1 MWSLLR
7 TVSARRLI
15 EHPIRTLLT
24 IVGIA
29 LGVAS
34 FVSVQMILHTMTDSF
49 SSMIDSISGKAKLQ
63 ITGGE
68 TGVDDSI
75 YDILQKK
82 DANGRLPV
90 PGLRAALP
98 TMQIVTKYQGE
109 RLMILA
115 VDLLNDK
122 EARDYKMTGPGG
134 VEITDPLEFLNSKD
148 SLMLNVEFAKKRNIA
163 LDSRIELLT
172 AKGRKS
178 FVVRGYLDAVGAA
191 TTYGGAFALMDI
203 YSAQI
208 VFEKPG
214 RFDTIDLV
222 LEPNAGPEQVKTGVE
237 ALLGGKFDVQRPAQ
251 RNEGVDSMLYDIRQ
265 GLTIMAMVV
274 LLMGGFI
281 VYNTVTTLVYQ
292 RMREIGILR
301 MVGVTRSSIARLF
314 VFEAGL
320 LGLIGTTIGV
330 FGGYWIGRVTILNY
344 MSSVSNIFVP
354 VNVNYAAFDWKMVLR
369 GATIGLGVSLAGGL
383 WPAIRATRITPLEVL
398 HFKPSL
404 SNLGTRYRIVSPIFR
419 WVAVGALC
427 GGYVLLA
434 LNWTALN
441 HVAALQLA
449 MLSLIVFGIALTP
462 LFMRVFFRFLT
473 RATARMKNPL
483 ARLAAEN
490 ILRDLGRSAMTVAA
504 FMVALAVMFEIYL
517 FMNSMQ
523 TEIKTWMD
531 EVLTADLL
539 VTSSSSFATRSSVPM
554 SDDLTAQFKGV
565 PGVADVVQLRSMFN
579 DYDHARILLVGVN
592 YAHRV
597 NRSRFH
603 FPEKYDEAAVQA
615 FSRDEGVFISENLV
629 ARHPQLRGAKTIE
642 LSTPEG
648 RAPLPILG
656 VIVDYTFETGTL
668 LINRGLFMKTFKD
681 ALVDTFQIYAQPGAN
696 IENLRH
702 AIENLLGAEFNL
714 YVLTNREFK
723 HSILGAIDQLF
734 ALAVSLEILT
744 LIISLIGIVNN
755 LMANVIDHTREIG
768 VLRSLGATRLQ
779 VATIYFMQ
787 SGLLGLSGA
796 LVGMFI
802 GYGLG
807 WIHMTRLSKMLTGW
821 SMGMHFSLG
830 LIAIVFFGSIAVSV
844 VAGLFPARKA
854 AGLPLREALKYE

>member
-24 IVGIA
+24 VIGIA

-49 SSMIDSISGKAKLQ
+49 ASMIDSISGKAKLQ

-98 TMQIVTKYQGE
+98 TMQIVTKFQGE
-109 RLMILA
+109 RMMILA

-148 SLMLNVEFAKKRNIA
+148 SLMLNVEFAKKHNVA

-178 FVVRGYLDAVGAA
+178 FVVRGYLDATGAA

-222 LEPNAGPEQVKTGVE
+222 VEPDADVDRVKAGVE

-251 RNEGVDSMLYDIRQ
+251 RNEGVDSMLQNIRQ
-265 GLTIMAMVV
+265 GLVIMSMVV

-292 RMREIGILR
+292 RLREIGILR
-301 MVGVTRSSIARLF
+301 MVGVTRNGVARLF
-314 VFEAGL
+314 VAEAGL
-320 LGLIGTTIGV
+320 LGLLGTVIGV
-330 FGGYWIGRVTILNY
+330 VGGYWIGRVTILNY
-344 MSSVSNIFVP
+344 MANVSNIFVP

-369 GATIGLGVSLAGGL
+369 GAAIGLGVSVAGGL

-404 SNLGTRYRIVSPIFR
+404 SLGKGAAGGR
-419 WVAVGALC
+419 WLALGALC

-434 LNWTALN
+434 LKWGALN
-441 HVAALQLA
+441 HVIALQLA
-449 MLSLIVFGIALTP
+449 MLSLIVFGIAVTP
-462 LFMRVFFRFLT
+462 LFMGLFFRFLT
-473 RATARMKNPL
+473 RATARMTNPL
-483 ARLAAEN
+483 ARMASEN

-554 SDDLTAQFKGV
+554 TDDLTAQLRSV
-565 PGVADVVQLRSMFN
+565 PNVAEVVQLRSMFN
-579 DYDHARILLVGVN
+579 DYDHSRILMVGVN
-592 YAHRV
+592 YTHRV

-603 FPEKYDEAAVQA
+603 FPDKYDAAAVDA
-615 FSRDEGVFISENLV
+615 FTRDEGVFVSENLV
-629 ARHPQLRGAKTIE
+629 ARHPSLRGAKTIE
-642 LSTPEG
+642 LATPEG
-648 RAPLPILG
+648 RVKLPILG

-668 LINRGLFMKTFKD
+668 LINRGLFIKTFKD
-681 ALVDTFQIYAQPGAN
+681 TLVDTFQIYTQPGAN
-696 IENLRH
+696 IEDVRH
-702 AIENLLGAEFNL
+702 GIERLLGEEFNL

-723 HSILGAIDQLF
+723 QSILGAIDQFF

-744 LIISLIGIVNN
+744 LIIAMIGIVNN

-779 VATIYFMQ
+779 VAVIYFMQ

-796 LVGMFI
+796 SVGLFI

-821 SMGMHFSLG
+821 GMGLHFSWV
-830 LIAIVFFGSIAVSV
+830 LIAVVFAGSIALAI